1 MKIKVQKKYVCL
13 PMMVYLR
20 TGLGMVLRAVMD
32 QDRPIMTGTKNL
44 THPPTGLGLWIL
56 PPSLTSRL
64 SPLCLPRHWAG
75 LSAHYMSPGLVSLP
89 PASNPS
95 SRPQLTSIHPSP
107 CYRSLL
113 LKLHYVAPPL
123 PPLKL
128 FTGSLWADPIK
139 PRALSMS
146 RDCGVWLL
154 LAVSPAS
161 FLPTSLSTPHPTP
174 PAPPSSFRTE
184 SETRDTALQGCGY
197 QGLTVV
203 KITWSCL
210 KHKLLGYILTWFWY
224 KGPHLWMW
232 TFI

>member
-1 MKIKVQKKYVCL
+1 MGCDGSGQ
-13 PMMVYLR
+13 
-20 TGLGMVLRAVMD
+20 
-32 QDRPIMTGTKNL
+32 
-44 THPPTGLGLWIL
+44 THNDWNKELDPPTHRAGTSPENRNCKFRLDFSHQVLWIL
-56 PPSLTSRL
+56 PPNLTSRL

-95 SRPQLTSIHPSP
+95 SRPQLISIHPPP

-139 PRALSMS
+139 PWALSMS

-154 LAVSPAS
+154 LSISPAS
-161 FLPTSLSTPHPTP
+161 LLPTSLSTPHPTP
-174 PAPPSSFRTE
+174 TPPAPPSSFWTE
-184 SETRDTALQGCGY
+184 SETWDTALQGCGY
-197 QGLTVV
+197 QGLMVV

-210 KHKLLGYILTWFWY
+210 KHKLLGYILTWFWS
-224 KGPHLWMW
+224 KGPVYECELSYKLW
-232 TFI
+232 